1 MTPLPDDSLAR
12 LEALFGKVL
21 VTGVVASAALL
32 GVGLL
37 LWLLGYD
44 GTWDRRILDAGLV
57 TLMATPIVRVVVSAV
72 EYTRQR
78 EWFFALTSLAVLAVL
93 AFTLAIAFQS

>member
-21 VTGVVASAALL
+21 VTGVVGSAALL

-44 GTWDRRILDAGLV
+44 GTWDRRILDAGLL

-93 AFTLAIAFQS
+93 AFTLVIAFQS